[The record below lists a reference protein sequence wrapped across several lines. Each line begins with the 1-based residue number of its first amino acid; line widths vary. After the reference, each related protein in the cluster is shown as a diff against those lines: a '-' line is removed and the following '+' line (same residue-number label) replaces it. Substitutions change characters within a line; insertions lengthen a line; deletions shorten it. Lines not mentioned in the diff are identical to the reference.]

1 MREYKVFGY
10 SNEDLKKK
18 IKILTII
25 RWVSI
30 LWIIIAISQMTLWGK
45 TIDMILGFTITIVI
59 LYVIITLPIIRKLKR
74 KKHDIDIIKIGNEE
88 SEITK
93 QIHKKRISNNRM

>member
-1 MREYKVFGY
+1 
-10 SNEDLKKK
+10 
-18 IKILTII
+18 
-25 RWVSI
+25 
-30 LWIIIAISQMTLWGK
+30 MTLWGK

-88 SEITK
+88 SEITN